1 MNMWGLTPSF
11 VKALEAG
18 FPEFLKGPG
27 AQDLKAEYLLPTII
41 DQMIRRGQA
50 KVAVLETKD
59 KWFGVTYK
67 EDKEVVSQAIR
78 ELCRQG
84 VYEDCLFQAGR

>member
-1 MNMWGLTPSF
+1 M
-11 VKALEAG
+11 KALEAG

-50 KVAVLETKD
+50 KVTVLETKD

-67 EDKEVVSQAIR
+67 EDKKAVSQAIR
-78 ELCRQG
+78 ELCRQAS
-84 VYEDCLFQAGR
+84 VKTASLRLADRKQQAGSCI